1 MTRKLAI
8 SLPDAVAE
16 RLDRESNVSAYI
28 AETLQRRIDHE
39 RTMEMLAE
47 SGYSFTDA
55 EMDEA
60 YSRIVA
66 GRRQVTPEWIAAADE
81 LLQAARRPRR

>member
-8 SLPDAVAE
+8 SLPDGIAE
-16 RLDRESNVSAYI
+16 RLDREKNVSAYI

-39 RTMEMLAE
+39 RTLEMLAE
-47 SGYSFTDA
+47 AGYSFTDA

-60 YSRIVA
+60 YTRIVDA
-66 GRRQVTPEWIAAADE
+66 RRQVTPEWIAAADE
-81 LLQAARRPRR
+81 LLQTARRPRR